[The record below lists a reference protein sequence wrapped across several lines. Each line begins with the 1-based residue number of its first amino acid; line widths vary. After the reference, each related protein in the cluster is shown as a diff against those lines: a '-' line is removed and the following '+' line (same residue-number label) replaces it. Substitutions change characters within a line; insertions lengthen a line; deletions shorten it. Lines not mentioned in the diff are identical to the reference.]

1 MNTYLTVYEDEQ
13 RAVELTIRDNDDV
26 AYTPDSA
33 TYTIKDSNG
42 VEIVAETTC
51 MVDEN
56 KIYFMVT
63 DTVTALPGEYEVIW
77 KITKVS
83 GANTYIF
90 HHKTKLTVEEL

>member
-1 MNTYLTVYEDEQ
+1 MNTYLTVYENEQ

-33 TYTIKDSNG
+33 TYVIKDSNG
-42 VEIVAETTC
+42 TVIVASATC
-51 MVDEN
+51 MIDEN

-63 DTVTALPGEYEVIW
+63 DTVTALPGEYDVIW
-77 KITKVS
+77 TINKVS

-90 HHKTKLTVEEL
+90 HHKTKLVVEEL